1 MIISTTTIFIVQV
14 IAVSWIVFTNPE
26 PCPNKY
32 MILEENGGE
41 LQNFGDIHEYCEMDS
56 NKKFILKEEYSKKE
70 E

>member
-32 MILEENGGE
+32 MTLEENGGE

-56 NKKFILKEEYSKKE
+56 NKKFILKEKYSKKE